1 MIKVLMLTDLF
12 LNIGI
17 SIISL
22 LCGWLI
28 AHIYYVKGNKLKK
41 AEYDKFRKIL
51 SSDVRDILLDSNG
64 KNLSVQDLIA
74 LLKARVKDD
83 MDTDFLGYKVCPKCE
98 SADLNNNPHVE
109 VDYDVGDAGELVNS
123 PIFIPMVTC
132 ESCGWSKRIDE
143 HDLLD

>member
-1 MIKVLMLTDLF
+1 MNSEIF

-22 LCGWLI
+22 YCGWFTT
-28 AHIYYVKGNKLKK
+28 HKYYIKGNKLKK
-41 AEYDKFRKIL
+41 EDDDNFRKIL

-64 KNLSVQDLIA
+64 KNLNVPDLIT
-74 LLKARVKDD
+74 LLKARVKNDA
-83 MDTDFLGYKVCPKCE
+83 DTDYLGYKVCPKCK
-98 SADLNNNPHVE
+98 STDLNNNPF
-109 VDYDVGDAGELVNS
+109 VDADYEAGDGGELVAS
-123 PIFIPMVTC
+123 PIIIPMVTC